1 MLLSQSLA
9 VQTSPQK
16 RPLSTR
22 GGGKRFTPAT
32 FVWKKKKNRPK
43 RNPCCLIPWLLVVFT
58 RQLEIL
64 VTAQAL
70 VVQKV
75 DGAIDRINLHPVDSK
90 TLLVSLMFIHWIV
103 IYPMD
108 NAIHLLNNCCLVSN
122 DTMICTTSVPTQPW
136 APFYIKK

>member
-103 IYPMD
+103 IYPKD
-108 NAIHLLNNCCLVSN
+108 NAIHLFEQP
-122 DTMICTTSVPTQPW
+122 VPGQQWHYDLHNFCAYSTLGTLLH
-136 APFYIKK
+136 